1 MGIKVNKICSFLPN
15 NLITNNDIVEFMP
28 TWTPDKIVQKI
39 GIEKRYVVDKDQ
51 TALDLAIEV
60 CGKIKPYVDF
70 DSIDGLVLCTQSPDY
85 FLPTTS
91 CILQDKIGLKTSTAC
106 FDFNLGCSGYIYGL
120 GIVKGLITSGIVK
133 NVLFVTSETYS
144 KYLDF
149 NDGSNRALFGDGAT
163 VSFISYTEN
172 ESVLEFS
179 LGTDGSGFNNLIVE
193 NGGARNLNS
202 NLKSTF
208 FMNGPK
214 IFDFTNNII
223 PKLVTKTLFVN
234 NLKLDQIDFFV
245 FHQANKFILEHLRS
259 KLNIPHEKFLMNME
273 NSGNTVSS
281 TIPIVLEKLIEDNS
295 FRNKIVMLIGF
306 GVGYSWGG
314 TIMKL

>member
-15 NLITNNDIVEFMP
+15 NLISNDDVVEFMP
-28 TWTPDKIVQKI
+28 TWTPSKIVNKI
-39 GIEKRYVVDKDQ
+39 GIEKRYVVDKGQ

-60 CGKIKPYVDF
+60 CGKMKPYVDF
-70 DSIDGLVLCTQSPDY
+70 ASIDGLVLCTQSPDY

-120 GIVKGLITSGIVK
+120 AIVKGLITSGIVK

-144 KYLDF
+144 KYLNS
-149 NDGSNRALFGDGAT
+149 NDGSNRAIFGDGAT
-163 VSFISYTEN
+163 VSFISYN
-172 ESVLEFS
+172 EDESIYEFS
-179 LGTDGSGFNNLIVE
+179 LGTDGSGYNNLIVE
-193 NGGARNLNS
+193 HGGARNLNS
-202 NLKSTF
+202 NHKSTF
-208 FMNGPK
+208 FMDGPK

-223 PKLVTKTLFVN
+223 PKLVTNTLLVN

-245 FHQANKFILEHLRS
+245 FHQANKFILEHLRI
-259 KLNIPHEKFLMNME
+259 KLNIPHEKFIINME

-281 TIPIVLEKLIEDNS
+281 TIPIVLEKLIEDNG